1 MAELD
6 WRFTT
11 MKKINMVEKGTQDW
25 LNYGISVAKSRAI
38 PYAEDNLKPVQ
49 RRILYAMGEA
59 KLWNKGKTVKCA
71 AVVGDVMKYYHPHGD
86 ASIYDALIHMS
97 QWWKTRYPLIEVQG
111 NNGSLN
117 GDGPAAH
124 RYTECKLT
132 LAGEYVLKNV
142 DPDIVPYRSN
152 YDDTTTEPELLP
164 SIFPNVLCNGS
175 LGIAVGMSCS
185 LLPHNLNEV
194 CDLLTAIINGDVNT
208 VDEALTILQGP
219 DFPLGGVV
227 VDGYK
232 LKEAYSTGRG
242 SITQRAKYVINKDN
256 SITFSEFPY
265 LVDVETR
272 IIKAIKKMVNDG
284 YADIEN
290 VENHIGKETCN
301 IKVILTK
308 RANAQKVLQD
318 LFDKTPL
325 QKSQS
330 INNTVVLNGVP
341 MTMPLMGLCKN
352 YIKFQHQILTKMA
365 TKEKAKQDK
374 IVHINKGLVLAVAA
388 IDDVIAI
395 VRGSDTKDEARQKLI
410 KLLCVDVEQADA
422 ILALQL
428 GRLTRLDANDIN
440 VKINTAQ
447 KESDYQARIINE
459 IDVRNSIIIS
469 NLNEMKAKF
478 GDKRRTT
485 VVMTEGEPVKAKDI
499 VPENIYTILNDGT
512 AVEIE
517 ANKFETAFKKG
528 EQFAK
533 YTPVMWVYNDKK
545 PVSILQ
551 KDGTTSQIYNQID
564 SKSLFVWDKSKEFI
578 VTVSA
583 KGIIKKSLMGEYK
596 KVDRLCKVKAEDEI
610 LHAFCVNSD
619 ENILCL
625 LDNGKLQNVKV
636 EDIKLSGKLTIGNK
650 GTTAPVKCATKVTK
664 GGLFFTIDAEN
675 HCKRSPIAELGS
687 STVVAN
693 EGCWIIGEAAPN
705 MFWYDGSKVMAID
718 WNTVSV
724 KGRTAQ
730 GAKIGTKKLVSIG

>member
-1 MAELD
+1 
-6 WRFTT
+6 

-194 CDLLTAIINGDVNT
+194 CDLLTAIINGNVNT

-610 LHAFCVNSD
+610 LYAFCVNSD

-693 EGCWIIGEAAPN
+693 EGCCIIGEATPN

>member
-1 MAELD
+1 
-6 WRFTT
+6 

-185 LLPHNLNEV
+185 LLPHNLTEV

-583 KGIIKKSLMGEYK
+583 KGIIKKSLTSEYK

-610 LHAFCVNSD
+610 LYAFCVNSD

-650 GTTAPVKCATKVTK
+650 GTTAPVKCATKVAK
-664 GGLFFTIDAEN
+664 GGLFFTVDAEN

-693 EGCWIIGEAAPN
+693 EGCCIIGEAAPN

-724 KGRTAQ
+724 KSRTAQ

>member
-1 MAELD
+1 
-6 WRFTT
+6 
-11 MKKINMVEKGTQDW
+11 MKKINMVEKGAQDW

-388 IDDVIAI
+388 IDDVITI

-485 VVMTEGEPVKAKDI
+485 VVMTEGEPIKAKDI

-583 KGIIKKSLMGEYK
+583 KGIIKKSLMSEYK

-610 LHAFCVNSD
+610 LYAFCVNSD

-664 GGLFFTIDAEN
+664 GGLFFTVDAEN

-693 EGCWIIGEAAPN
+693 EGCCIIGEAAPN

>member
-1 MAELD
+1 
-6 WRFTT
+6 
-11 MKKINMVEKGTQDW
+11 MVEKGTQDW

-185 LLPHNLNEV
+185 LLPHNLTEV

-583 KGIIKKSLMGEYK
+583 KGIIKKSLMSEYK

-610 LHAFCVNSD
+610 LYAFCVNSD

-664 GGLFFTIDAEN
+664 GGLFFTVDAEN

-693 EGCWIIGEAAPN
+693 EGCYIIGEAAPN

>member
-1 MAELD
+1 
-6 WRFTT
+6 

-341 MTMPLMGLCKN
+341 LTMPLMGLCKN

-564 SKSLFVWDKSKEFI
+564 SKSLFIWDKSKEFI

-610 LHAFCVNSD
+610 LYAFCVNSD

-650 GTTAPVKCATKVTK
+650 GTTAPVKCATKVAK
-664 GGLFFTIDAEN
+664 GGLFFTVDAEN

-693 EGCWIIGEAAPN
+693 EGCCIIGEAAPN

>member
-1 MAELD
+1 
-6 WRFTT
+6 

-583 KGIIKKSLMGEYK
+583 KGIIKKSLMSEYK

-610 LHAFCVNSD
+610 LYAFCVNSD

-650 GTTAPVKCATKVTK
+650 GTTAPVKCATKVAK
-664 GGLFFTIDAEN
+664 GGLFFTVDAEN

-693 EGCWIIGEAAPN
+693 EGCCIIGEAAPN

>member
-1 MAELD
+1 M
-6 WRFTT
+6 R
-11 MKKINMVEKGTQDW
+11 KISMVEKGTQDW

-49 RRILYAMGEA
+49 RRILYAMSEA

-124 RYTECKLT
+124 RYTECKLS
-132 LAGEYVLKNV
+132 LAGEYLLKNV
-142 DPDIVPYRSN
+142 DPDIVPFRSN

-194 CDLLTAIINGDVNT
+194 CDLLTAIINGKVNT
-208 VDEALTILQGP
+208 TEEALTILQGP

-227 VDGYK
+227 IDGYK
-232 LKEAYSTGRG
+232 LKEAYATGRG
-242 SITQRAKYVINKDN
+242 SITQRAKYTINKDN
-256 SITFSEFPY
+256 TITFYEFPY
-265 LVDVETR
+265 LVDVENR
-272 IIKAIKKMVNDG
+272 IVKAIKTMVNDG
-284 YADIEN
+284 YPDIEN
-290 VENHIGKETCN
+290 VENHIGKETCS

-341 MTMPLMGLCKN
+341 MTMGLLGLCKN
-352 YIKFQHQILTKMA
+352 YIRFQHQILTKMA
-365 TKEKAKQDK
+365 TKEKAKQDH
-374 IVHINKGLVLAVAA
+374 IIHINKGLKLAVAK
-388 IDDVIAI
+388 IDEVIAI
-395 VRGSDTKDEARQKLI
+395 VRGSDTKDEARRKLI
-410 KLLCVDVEQADA
+410 ELLGVDVEQADA
-422 ILALQL
+422 VLALQL
-428 GRLTRLDANDIN
+428 GRLTRLDANDIT
-440 VKINTAQ
+440 VKIENAQ
-447 KESDYQARIINE
+447 KESDYQASIINE
-459 IDVRNSIIIS
+459 VEVRNTIIIA
-469 NLNEMKAKF
+469 NLNEMKNKF
-478 GDKRRTT
+478 GDSRRTT
-485 VVMTEGEPVKAKDI
+485 VIMTEGADPKSKDN
-499 VPENIYTILNDGT
+499 VPENMYVVLTDGSV
-512 AVEIE
+512 AEIE
-517 ANKFETAFKKG
+517 VSKFDTAFKKG

-533 YTPVMWVYNDKK
+533 SAPMMWVFNDNK
-545 PVSILQ
+545 PVSIVQ
-551 KDGTTSQIYNQID
+551 RDGTTSQMYNPID
-564 SKSLFVWDKSKEFI
+564 SKSLFVWDKSKEYV

-583 KGIIKKSLMGEYK
+583 KGIIKKSAMSEYK

-610 LHAFCVNSD
+610 LYAFCVNND
-619 ENILCL
+619 DNILCL

-636 EDIKLSGKLTIGNK
+636 ADIKLSGKLTIGNK
-650 GTTAPVKCATKVTK
+650 GTTAPVKCATRVAK

-675 HCKRSPIAELGS
+675 HCKRSPIAELGTT
-687 STVVAN
+687 TVAAN
-693 EGCWIIGEAAPN
+693 EGCWIIGEASPN
-705 MFWYDGSKVMAID
+705 MFWYDGSKVIPID
-718 WNTVSV
+718 WNSVSV

>member
-1 MAELD
+1 
-6 WRFTT
+6 

-185 LLPHNLNEV
+185 LLPHNLTEV

-610 LHAFCVNSD
+610 LYAFCVNSD

-705 MFWYDGSKVMAID
+705 MFWYDGSKVMSID

>member
-1 MAELD
+1 
-6 WRFTT
+6 

-194 CDLLTAIINGDVNT
+194 CDLLTAIINGNVNT

-610 LHAFCVNSD
+610 LYAFCVNSD

-650 GTTAPVKCATKVTK
+650 GTTAPVKCATKVAK
-664 GGLFFTIDAEN
+664 GGLFFTVDAEN

-693 EGCWIIGEAAPN
+693 EGCCIIGEAAPN

>member
-1 MAELD
+1 
-6 WRFTT
+6 

-185 LLPHNLNEV
+185 LLPHNLNEE
-194 CDLLTAIINGDVNT
+194 CDLLTAIINGNVNT

-610 LHAFCVNSD
+610 LYAFCVNSD

-650 GTTAPVKCATKVTK
+650 GTTAPVKCATKVAK
-664 GGLFFTIDAEN
+664 GGLFFTVDAEN

-693 EGCWIIGEAAPN
+693 EGCCIIGEAAPN

>member
-1 MAELD
+1 
-6 WRFTT
+6 

-485 VVMTEGEPVKAKDI
+485 VVMTEGESVKAKDI

-583 KGIIKKSLMGEYK
+583 KGIIKKSLMSEYK

-610 LHAFCVNSD
+610 LYAFCVNSD

>member
-1 MAELD
+1 
-6 WRFTT
+6 
-11 MKKINMVEKGTQDW
+11 MVEKGTQDW

-49 RRILYAMGEA
+49 RRILYAMSEA

-232 LKEAYSTGRG
+232 LKEAYATGRG

-583 KGIIKKSLMGEYK
+583 KGIIKKSLMSEYK

-610 LHAFCVNSD
+610 LYAFCVNSD

-650 GTTAPVKCATKVTK
+650 GTTAPVKCATKVAK
-664 GGLFFTIDAEN
+664 GGLFFTVDAEN

-693 EGCWIIGEAAPN
+693 EGCCIIGEAAPN

>member
-1 MAELD
+1 
-6 WRFTT
+6 

-49 RRILYAMGEA
+49 RRILYAMSEA

-194 CDLLTAIINGDVNT
+194 CDLLTAIINGNVNT

-395 VRGSDTKDEARQKLI
+395 VRGSDTKEEARQKLI

-583 KGIIKKSLMGEYK
+583 KGIIKKSLMSEYK

-610 LHAFCVNSD
+610 LYAFCVNSD

-664 GGLFFTIDAEN
+664 GGLFFTVDAEN

-693 EGCWIIGEAAPN
+693 EGCYIIGEAAPN

>member
-1 MAELD
+1 
-6 WRFTT
+6 
-11 MKKINMVEKGTQDW
+11 MVEKGTQDW

-185 LLPHNLNEV
+185 LLPHNLTEV

-410 KLLCVDVEQADA
+410 KLLCVDIEQADA

-610 LHAFCVNSD
+610 LYAFCVNSD

-664 GGLFFTIDAEN
+664 GGLFFTVDAEN

-693 EGCWIIGEAAPN
+693 EGCCIIGEAAPN

>member
-1 MAELD
+1 
-6 WRFTT
+6 

-194 CDLLTAIINGDVNT
+194 CDLLTAIINGNVNT

-232 LKEAYSTGRG
+232 LKEAYATGRG

-610 LHAFCVNSD
+610 LYAFCVNSD

-664 GGLFFTIDAEN
+664 GGLFFTVDAEN

-693 EGCWIIGEAAPN
+693 EGCCIIGEAAPN

>member
-1 MAELD
+1 
-6 WRFTT
+6 
-11 MKKINMVEKGTQDW
+11 MVEKGTQDW

-485 VVMTEGEPVKAKDI
+485 VVMTEGESVKAKDI

-583 KGIIKKSLMGEYK
+583 KGIIKKSLMSEYK

-610 LHAFCVNSD
+610 LYAFCVNSD

>member
-1 MAELD
+1 
-6 WRFTT
+6 
-11 MKKINMVEKGTQDW
+11 MVEKGAQDW

-459 IDVRNSIIIS
+459 IDVRNSIIIT

-583 KGIIKKSLMGEYK
+583 KGIIKKSLMSEYK

-610 LHAFCVNSD
+610 LYAFCVNSD

-650 GTTAPVKCATKVTK
+650 GTTAPVKCATKVAK
-664 GGLFFTIDAEN
+664 GGLFFTVDAEN

>member
-1 MAELD
+1 
-6 WRFTT
+6 
-11 MKKINMVEKGTQDW
+11 MVEKGTQDW

-185 LLPHNLNEV
+185 LLPHNLTEV

-232 LKEAYSTGRG
+232 LKEAYATGRG

-583 KGIIKKSLMGEYK
+583 KGIIKKSLMSEYK

-610 LHAFCVNSD
+610 LYAFCVNSD

-650 GTTAPVKCATKVTK
+650 GTTAPVKCATKVAK
-664 GGLFFTIDAEN
+664 GGLFFTVDAEN

-693 EGCWIIGEAAPN
+693 EGCCIIGEAAPN

>member
-1 MAELD
+1 
-6 WRFTT
+6 
-11 MKKINMVEKGTQDW
+11 MKKINMVEKGAQDW

-485 VVMTEGEPVKAKDI
+485 VVMTEGEPIKAKDI

-583 KGIIKKSLMGEYK
+583 KGIIKKSLMSEYK

-610 LHAFCVNSD
+610 LYAFCVNSD

-664 GGLFFTIDAEN
+664 GGLFFTVDAEN

-693 EGCWIIGEAAPN
+693 EGCCIIGEAAPN

>member
-1 MAELD
+1 
-6 WRFTT
+6 
-11 MKKINMVEKGTQDW
+11 MVEKGAQDW

-49 RRILYAMGEA
+49 RRILYAMSEA

-194 CDLLTAIINGDVNT
+194 CDLLTAIINGNVNT

-583 KGIIKKSLMGEYK
+583 KGIIKKSLMSEYK

-610 LHAFCVNSD
+610 LYAFCVNSD

-664 GGLFFTIDAEN
+664 GGLFFTVDVEN

-693 EGCWIIGEAAPN
+693 EGCYIIGEAAPN

>member
-1 MAELD
+1 
-6 WRFTT
+6 
-11 MKKINMVEKGTQDW
+11 MVEKGTQDW

-185 LLPHNLNEV
+185 LLPHNLTEV

-410 KLLCVDVEQADA
+410 KLLCVDLEQADA

-533 YTPVMWVYNDKK
+533 YTPVMWVYNNKK

-583 KGIIKKSLMGEYK
+583 KGIIKKSLMSEYK

-610 LHAFCVNSD
+610 LYAFCVNSD

-664 GGLFFTIDAEN
+664 GGLFFTVDAEN

-693 EGCWIIGEAAPN
+693 EGCCIIGEAAPN

>member
-1 MAELD
+1 
-6 WRFTT
+6 
-11 MKKINMVEKGTQDW
+11 
-25 LNYGISVAKSRAI
+25 
-38 PYAEDNLKPVQ
+38 
-49 RRILYAMGEA
+49 
-59 KLWNKGKTVKCA
+59 
-71 AVVGDVMKYYHPHGD
+71 
-86 ASIYDALIHMS
+86 MS

-232 LKEAYSTGRG
+232 LKEAYATGRG
-242 SITQRAKYVINKDN
+242 SITQRAKYIINKDN

-610 LHAFCVNSD
+610 LYAFCVNSD

-664 GGLFFTIDAEN
+664 GGLFFTVDAEN

-693 EGCWIIGEAAPN
+693 EGCCIIGEAAPN

>member
-1 MAELD
+1 
-6 WRFTT
+6 

-49 RRILYAMGEA
+49 RRILYAMSEA

-232 LKEAYSTGRG
+232 LKEAYATGRG

-583 KGIIKKSLMGEYK
+583 KGIIKKSLMSEYK

-610 LHAFCVNSD
+610 LYAFCVNSD

-650 GTTAPVKCATKVTK
+650 GTTAPVKCATKVAK
-664 GGLFFTIDAEN
+664 GGLFFTVDAEN

-693 EGCWIIGEAAPN
+693 EGCCIIGEAAPN

>member
-1 MAELD
+1 
-6 WRFTT
+6 

-583 KGIIKKSLMGEYK
+583 KGIIKKSLMSEYK

-610 LHAFCVNSD
+610 LYAFCVNSD

-664 GGLFFTIDAEN
+664 GGLFFTVDAEN

>member
-1 MAELD
+1 
-6 WRFTT
+6 
-11 MKKINMVEKGTQDW
+11 MVEKGTQDW

-583 KGIIKKSLMGEYK
+583 KGIIKKSLMSEYK

-610 LHAFCVNSD
+610 LYAFCVNSD

-664 GGLFFTIDAEN
+664 GGLFFTVDAEN

-693 EGCWIIGEAAPN
+693 EGCYIIGEAAPN

>member
-1 MAELD
+1 
-6 WRFTT
+6 

-232 LKEAYSTGRG
+232 LKEAYSTGRV
-242 SITQRAKYVINKDN
+242 SSTQRAKYVINKDN

-551 KDGTTSQIYNQID
+551 KDGTTSQIYNQLD

-583 KGIIKKSLMGEYK
+583 KGIIKKSLMSEYK

-610 LHAFCVNSD
+610 LYAFCVNSD

-664 GGLFFTIDAEN
+664 GGLFFTVDAEN

>member
-1 MAELD
+1 
-6 WRFTT
+6 
-11 MKKINMVEKGTQDW
+11 MVEKGTQDW

-610 LHAFCVNSD
+610 LYAFCVNSD

-664 GGLFFTIDAEN
+664 GGLFFTVDVEN

-693 EGCWIIGEAAPN
+693 EGCCIIGEAAPN

>member
-1 MAELD
+1 
-6 WRFTT
+6 

-459 IDVRNSIIIS
+459 IDVRNSMIIS

-485 VVMTEGEPVKAKDI
+485 VVMTEGEPIKAKDI

-610 LHAFCVNSD
+610 LYAFCVNSD

-650 GTTAPVKCATKVTK
+650 GTTTPVKCATKVTK
-664 GGLFFTIDAEN
+664 GGLFFTVDAEN

-693 EGCWIIGEAAPN
+693 EGCCIIGEAAPN

>member
-1 MAELD
+1 M
-6 WRFTT
+6 
-11 MKKINMVEKGTQDW
+11 IEKGTQDW

-49 RRILYAMGEA
+49 RRILYAMSEA

-517 ANKFETAFKKG
+517 ANKFEMAFKKG

-610 LHAFCVNSD
+610 LYAFCVNSD

-664 GGLFFTIDAEN
+664 GGLFFTVDAEN

>member
-1 MAELD
+1 
-6 WRFTT
+6 
-11 MKKINMVEKGTQDW
+11 MKKINMIEKGTQDW

-49 RRILYAMGEA
+49 RRILYAMSEA

-583 KGIIKKSLMGEYK
+583 KGIIKKSLMSEYK

-610 LHAFCVNSD
+610 LYAFCVNSD

-664 GGLFFTIDAEN
+664 GGLFFTVDAEN

-693 EGCWIIGEAAPN
+693 EGCYIIGEAAPN

>member
-1 MAELD
+1 
-6 WRFTT
+6 
-11 MKKINMVEKGTQDW
+11 MKKINMIEKGTQDW

-194 CDLLTAIINGDVNT
+194 CDLLTAIINGNVNT

-232 LKEAYSTGRG
+232 LKEAYATGRG

-447 KESDYQARIINE
+447 KESDYQAKIINE

-551 KDGTTSQIYNQID
+551 KDGTTSQVYNQID
-564 SKSLFVWDKSKEFI
+564 SKSLFIWDKSKEFI

-610 LHAFCVNSD
+610 LYAFCVNSD

-636 EDIKLSGKLTIGNK
+636 DDIKLSGKLTIGNK

-664 GGLFFTIDAEN
+664 GGLFFTVDAEN

-705 MFWYDGSKVMAID
+705 MFWYDGSKVMSID
-718 WNTVSV
+718 WNEVSV

>member
-1 MAELD
+1 
-6 WRFTT
+6 
-11 MKKINMVEKGTQDW
+11 MVEKGIQDW

-49 RRILYAMGEA
+49 RRILYAMSEA

-194 CDLLTAIINGDVNT
+194 CDLLTAIINGTVTDV
-208 VDEALTILQGP
+208 DGALEILKGP
-219 DFPLGGVV
+219 DFPLGGLV

-341 MTMPLMGLCKN
+341 MTMGLMGLCKN
-352 YIKFQHQILTKMA
+352 YIRFQHQNLIKMA
-365 TKEKAKQDK
+365 AKEKAKQDK
-374 IVHINKGLVLAVAA
+374 IIHINKGLVKAVAK
-388 IDDVIAI
+388 IDEVIAI
-395 VRGSDTKDEARQKLI
+395 VRNSDTKDEARQKLI
-410 KLLCVDVEQADA
+410 GLLGIDTEQADA
-422 ILALQL
+422 VLALQL

-440 VKINTAQ
+440 VKIQNAE
-447 KESDYQARIINE
+447 KESQYQATIINE
-459 IDVRNSIIIS
+459 EKVRNTIIIA
-469 NLNEMKAKF
+469 NLNEMKQKF

-485 VVMTEGEPVKAKDI
+485 VVMTEGEPAKAKDM
-499 VPENIYTILNDGT
+499 VPENIYTVLNDGT
-512 AVEIE
+512 VVDIE
-517 ANKFETAFKKG
+517 ANKFDTVFKKG

-533 YTPVMWVYNDKK
+533 ATPVMWVYNDKK
-545 PVSILQ
+545 PVAIVQ
-551 KDGTTSQIYNQID
+551 KDGTTSQTYNAVD
-564 SKSLFVWDKSKEFI
+564 SKSLIVWDRSKEFI

-583 KGIIKKSLMGEYK
+583 KGIVKKSLMGEYK
-596 KVDRLCKVKAEDEI
+596 KIDRLCKVKAEDEI
-610 LHAFCVNSD
+610 LYAFCVNSD
-619 ENILCL
+619 DNILCL
-625 LDNGKLQNVKV
+625 LDNGKLQNIKV

-650 GTTAPVKCATKVTK
+650 GTTSGVKCAAKVAK
-664 GGLFFTIDAEN
+664 GGLFFTIDEDN
-675 HCKRSPIAELGS
+675 HCKRSPIAEMGTT
-687 STVVAN
+687 TVVAN

-705 MFWYDGSKVMAID
+705 MFWYDGSKVMSID
-718 WNTVSV
+718 WSSVSV

-730 GAKIGTKKLVSIG
+730 GAKIGTKKLVSIY

>member
-1 MAELD
+1 
-6 WRFTT
+6 

-185 LLPHNLNEV
+185 LLPHNLVEV
-194 CDLLTAIINGDVNT
+194 CDLLTAIINGKVST

-232 LKEAYSTGRG
+232 LKEAYATGRG

-284 YADIEN
+284 YQDIEN

-301 IKVILTK
+301 IKVILNK

-341 MTMPLMGLCKN
+341 MTMGLMGLCKN
-352 YIKFQHQILTKMA
+352 YIRFQHQILTKMA
-365 TKEKAKQDK
+365 TKEKAKQDH
-374 IVHINKGLVLAVAA
+374 IIHINKGLVLAVAK
-388 IDDVIAI
+388 IDEVIAI
-395 VRGSDTKDEARQKLI
+395 VRNSDTKDEARRKLI
-410 KLLCVDVEQADA
+410 DLLGVDAEQADA
-422 ILALQL
+422 VLALQL
-428 GRLTRLDANDIN
+428 GRLTRLDANDIT
-440 VKINTAQ
+440 VKINNAQ
-447 KESDYQARIINE
+447 KESNYQATIINQE
-459 IDVRNSIIIS
+459 GVRNSIIIA

-485 VVMTEGEPVKAKDI
+485 IIMTEGEPIKSKDI

-512 AVEIE
+512 VVEIE
-517 ANKFETAFKKG
+517 ANKFDTVFKKG

-533 YTPVMWVYNDKK
+533 YSPVMWVYNDKK
-545 PVSILQ
+545 PVAIVQ
-551 KDGTTSQIYNQID
+551 KDGTTSQIYNSID
-564 SKSLFVWDKSKEFI
+564 SKSLIVWDKSKEFI

-596 KVDRLCKVKAEDEI
+596 KIDRLCKVKAEDEI
-610 LHAFCVNSD
+610 LYAFCVNND
-619 ENILCL
+619 DNILCL
-625 LDNGKLQNVKV
+625 LDNGKLQNIKV
-636 EDIKLSGKLTIGNK
+636 ADIKLSGKLTIGNK
-650 GTTAPVKCATKVTK
+650 GTTSGVKCATKVAK
-664 GGLFFTIDAEN
+664 GGLFFTVDADN
-675 HCKRSPIAELGS
+675 RCKRSPIAEMGS
-687 STVVAN
+687 TTVVAN
-693 EGCWIIGEAAPN
+693 EGCCIIGEALPN
-705 MFWYDGSKVMAID
+705 MFWYDGSKVTAID
-718 WNTVSV
+718 WNSVSV

-730 GAKIGTKKLVSIG
+730 GAKIGTKKLVSIY

>member
-1 MAELD
+1 
-6 WRFTT
+6 
-11 MKKINMVEKGTQDW
+11 MVEKGTQDW

-49 RRILYAMGEA
+49 RRILYAMSEA

-185 LLPHNLNEV
+185 LLPHNLTEV

-232 LKEAYSTGRG
+232 LKEAYATGRG

-583 KGIIKKSLMGEYK
+583 KGIIKKSLMSEYK

-610 LHAFCVNSD
+610 LYAFCVNSD

-650 GTTAPVKCATKVTK
+650 GTTAPVKCATKVAK
-664 GGLFFTIDAEN
+664 GGLFFTVDAEN

-693 EGCWIIGEAAPN
+693 EGCCIIGEAAPN

>member
-1 MAELD
+1 
-6 WRFTT
+6 
-11 MKKINMVEKGTQDW
+11 MKKINMIEKGTQDW

-610 LHAFCVNSD
+610 LYAFCVNSD